1 MKTNV
6 ESLVKMKLRGEM
18 IHPEL
23 WVERN
28 YVTTWDGRPKFTD
41 GIVQTS
47 GSAIKRIASPA
58 DHHCSAATFLE
69 SVSGTLKAIR
79 GSLTPRS
86 RARGTRKMSPG
97 FAPS

>member
-1 MKTNV
+1 LKTNV

-47 GSAIKRIASPA
+47 GSAI
-58 DHHCSAATFLE
+58 
-69 SVSGTLKAIR
+69 
-79 GSLTPRS
+79 
-86 RARGTRKMSPG
+86 
-97 FAPS
+97 